1 MPATPGS
8 FIANNSFQPD
18 DEVPIID
25 DSEAFPDVVK
35 KLSGYFERAI
45 DSAYTYEQLRT
56 TSAGHNLKALVASLT
71 EECHHTAIVSALLAS
86 KWYFMSIEEDGT
98 GLRESRGHACE
109 IVAWQ
114 FLTFLSEKEL
124 MDYLLYD
131 LPVKRDE
138 EPRSYESPHSNGS
151 EEADETTTLIRK
163 RPSQQSFRPPQRD
176 VAADASEEQLALER
190 TPPDEV
196 DFYTSFEGLNA
207 LEIAA
212 VANAKK
218 FLSQSLVQKVV
229 EEIWN
234 GKIPWLTHWISPRIQ
249 SPDLADMCL

>member
-8 FIANNSFQPD
+8 FVAKDYFQPD
-18 DEVPIID
+18 DELPVID
-25 DSEAFPDVVK
+25 ELEAFPEVVK
-35 KLSGYFERAI
+35 KLSGYIERAI

-56 TSAGHNLKALVASLT
+56 TAAGHNLKALVASLT

-86 KWYFMSIEEDGT
+86 KWYFMSVEEDGT
-98 GLRESRGHACE
+98 GLREARGHACE

-124 MDYLLYD
+124 MDYLSYD

-138 EPRSYESPHSNGS
+138 GLRGYEDGHSNGS
-151 EEADETTTLIRK
+151 EEADENTALIRK
-163 RPSQQSFRPPQRD
+163 RSSQQSFRPPQRD
-176 VAADASEEQLALER
+176 VAAGALEEQLTLES
-190 TPPDEV
+190 TSPDEV
-196 DFYTSFEGLNA
+196 DLYKSFEGLNA

-234 GKIPWLTHWISPRIQ
+234 GEMPSLIH
-249 SPDLADMCL
+249 